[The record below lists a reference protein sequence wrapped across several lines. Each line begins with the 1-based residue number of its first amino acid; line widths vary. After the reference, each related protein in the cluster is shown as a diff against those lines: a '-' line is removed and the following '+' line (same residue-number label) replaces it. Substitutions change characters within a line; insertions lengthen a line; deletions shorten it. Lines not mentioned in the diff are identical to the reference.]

1 MAGKSTTYEARTLEY
16 NLGLSA
22 PASPSG
28 TYLALFTVAPTD
40 SSAGTGEVS
49 GGGYARQA
57 ITWGATSGGSPTSV
71 SNSATITFP
80 TATASWGTIVAFA
93 VFDAATAGNII
104 YWGTL
109 TSVTVNASNQVVV
122 NAGSLTITED

>member
-1 MAGKSTTYEARTLEY
+1 
-16 NLGLSA
+16 
-22 PASPSG
+22 
-28 TYLALFTVAPTD
+28 
-40 SSAGTGEVS
+40 
-49 GGGYARQA
+49 
-57 ITWGATSGGSPTSV
+57 
-71 SNSATITFP
+71 
-80 TATASWGTIVAFA
+80 VAFA